1 MAEWDCVLLWGEDG
15 AFEVMGGGEEKVVDF
30 GRPGTPPDAEG
41 DPALAKR
48 LRRWAT
54 VWGLD
59 TMSRRHLA
67 GQDAAGKLSR

>member
-1 MAEWDCVLLWGEDG
+1 
-15 AFEVMGGGEEKVVDF
+15 MGGGEEMVVDF
-30 GRPGTPPDAEG
+30 GLPGAPPDAEG

-59 TMSRRHLA
+59 VMSRRHLA
-67 GQDAAGKLSR
+67 GQTEFGKLSE

>member
-1 MAEWDCVLLWGEDG
+1 
-15 AFEVMGGGEEKVVDF
+15 MGGGEEKVVDF
-30 GRPGTPPDAEG
+30 GRPGALPGALPDAEG

-59 TMSRRHLA
+59 VMARRHLA
-67 GQDAAGKLSR
+67 S